1 MAHEHAVCMML
12 VDGAAGARDE
22 KVLRR
27 YAPRLEKLARRDD
40 HRLCLAI
47 AHRGWGVAHLLA
59 GENAEAEERLSKARE
74 LFQALEARWQV
85 GRTLYEMA
93 ELDLARSD
101 SAAAFGHFGLALA
114 AFEALGAAP
123 DAERMKRA
131 LADIS

>member
-1 MAHEHAVCMML
+1 MAHEHTVCMML
-12 VDGAAGARDE
+12 VDGAARARDE

-27 YAPRLEKLARRDD
+27 YAPRLEELALRDD

-47 AHRGWGVAHLLA
+47 AHRGWGVAHRLA
-59 GENAEAEERLSKARE
+59 GEHAEAEERLGKARE

-101 SAAAFGHFGLALA
+101 SAAALDHFGRALA

-123 DAERMKRA
+123 DAEHTKRA